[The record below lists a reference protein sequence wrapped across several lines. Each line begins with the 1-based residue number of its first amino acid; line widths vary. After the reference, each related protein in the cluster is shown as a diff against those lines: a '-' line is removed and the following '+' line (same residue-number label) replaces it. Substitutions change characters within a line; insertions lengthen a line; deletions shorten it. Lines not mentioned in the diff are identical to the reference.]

1 MKELQ
6 YQRQT
11 SNVTNGFSLQGY
23 VKTTFGQLVKAFGQ
37 PEINPSD
44 KVIHQWVL
52 NIEGVICT
60 VYDYKEHLNTGKAED
75 WHIGGK
81 QKIAVKLIEQI
92 LAEVK

>member
-11 SNVTNGFSLQGY
+11 SNVTNGFKPIGY

-37 PEINPSD
+37 PEILSD
-44 KVIHQWVL
+44 NKVTHRWVV

-60 VYDYKEHLNTGKAED
+60 IYDYKDALDPFKPED

-92 LAEVK
+92 LAEAK